1 MPPGIGYSTKQ
12 TFQDPRST
20 QGIISR
26 GSNIYKGATNNATS
40 APAGSVRQPT
50 GSNPSKGGSISGSLR
65 PTPTPITRPTPPPS
79 RGPIGGPLPVQRPTG
94 IPNPNTVGGP
104 VGGPPSIGSG
114 GGLPNPSAI

>member
-26 GSNIYKGATNNATS
+26 GSNIYKGATNNATR
-40 APAGSVRQPT
+40 AGSVQ
-50 GSNPSKGGSISGSLR
+50 PSKGGSISGSLR

-79 RGPIGGPLPVQRPTG
+79 RGPIGGPLPVERPTG
-94 IPNPNTVGGP
+94 IPTGISGP
-104 VGGPPSIGSG
+104 VGGPPSTGSG
-114 GGLPNPSAI
+114 GGLPNPS